1 MPEIDVERLKNW
13 LSAHKERPDH
23 LALHRPRLRPP
34 RQRSADERAIAQ
46 MLEDALKSAG
56 VDIAKLGKL
65 REKLRAEE
73 RNEALRIFEREQA
86 EIAKHRAEMDAAYR
100 QGIEGRRAA
109 LKLLKNPFLTYFA
122 DLDTP
127 ALIFETPTTSAIFI
141 DQHIESMNSWVKVL
155 VDTDVVKAKDNSV
168 NTDFTFYFL
177 WSNNTEQPAVIVNA
191 STSLVFNGACRVFA
205 AGGTGLFS
213 GDSDYADVGGQLQVW
228 RWRGWIDPITGQN
241 FDETQVAGLQG
252 TLSGDVVDLKATG
265 GGLFG
270 NEGIDPKNQ
279 PQQLNN
285 QALDLNAG
293 TLLVPPGAE
302 VLFEVAMTLRYGF
315 TAGGGDI
322 GDLIYVDFAND
333 ELGYLVRCPG
343 VLLEVSGP
351 VPPNA

>member
-1 MPEIDVERLKNW
+1 MI
-13 LSAHKERPDH
+13 
-23 LALHRPRLRPP
+23 
-34 RQRSADERAIAQ
+34 
-46 MLEDALKSAG
+46 EDALKSAG

-73 RNEALRIFEREQA
+73 RNEALRIFERERA

-127 ALIFETPTTSAIFI
+127 ALILQTGTAGDFPTAIFI
-141 DQHIESMNSWVKVL
+141 DRHIESMNSWVKVL
-155 VDTDVVKAKDNSV
+155 VNTDAVNSV

-213 GDSDYADVGGQLQVW
+213 GDSDYADVGGQLSVW
-228 RWRGWIDPITGQN
+228 RWSGWIDPITGQN
-241 FDETQVAGLQG
+241 FDQTQVAGLQG
-252 TLSGDVVDLKATG
+252 TLSGSVVDLTATG

-302 VLFEVAMTLRYGF
+302 VLFEVAMTLQYGF

-322 GDLIYVDFAND
+322 SDLIYVDFAND
-333 ELGYLVRCPG
+333 EMAYLVRCPG

-351 VPPNA
+351 VPPDA

>member
-1 MPEIDVERLKNW
+1 MPEIDVDRLKSW
-13 LSAHKERPDH
+13 LSEHKERPSH

-34 RQRSADERAIAQ
+34 RQRSAEERAIAQ
-46 MLEDALKSAG
+46 MIEDALKSAG

-73 RNEALRIFEREQA
+73 RNEALRIFERERA

-127 ALIFETPTTSAIFI
+127 ALILQTGTAGDFPTAIFI
-141 DQHIESMNSWVKVL
+141 DRHIESMNSWVKVL
-155 VDTDVVKAKDNSV
+155 VDTNDNSAT
-168 NTDFTFYFL
+168 TDFNFYFL
-177 WSNNTEQPAVIVNA
+177 WRNDTAQPAGIVNA
-191 STSLVFNGACRVFA
+191 STSLVFNGACRVEA

-213 GDSDYADVGGQLQVW
+213 GDADYANVGGQLTLW
-228 RWRGWIDPITGQN
+228 RWSGWGNDPITGQII
-241 FDETQVAGLQG
+241 DETQVAGLQG
-252 TLSGDVVDLKATG
+252 TLSGSVVGLQVPG

-270 NEGIDPKNQ
+270 NEGFDPKTG

-293 TLLVPPGAE
+293 PLYVPAGAE
-302 VLFEVAMTLRYGF
+302 VLFQVAMTLQYGF

-322 GDLIYVDFAND
+322 SDLIFVDFANN
-333 ELGYLVRCPG
+333 ESGYLVRCPG

-351 VPPNA
+351 VPPDA